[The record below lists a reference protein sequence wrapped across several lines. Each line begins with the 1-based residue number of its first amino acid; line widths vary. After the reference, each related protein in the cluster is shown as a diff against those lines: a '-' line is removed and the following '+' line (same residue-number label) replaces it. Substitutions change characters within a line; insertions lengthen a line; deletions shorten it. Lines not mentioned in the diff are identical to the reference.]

1 MAIIIKKKS
10 ATDIGLLRMVEERS
24 GVDLGACLQCRKC
37 TSGCPVAGLIQ
48 SPPSEIIRRLHLGAG
63 NELLE
68 SDLVWMCLSCGTCY
82 ARCPMKIDIASV
94 IDTMRALALEKGA
107 SRPKGD
113 MPLFNREFLRT
124 VEGSGRSYDLSTIIG
139 YKMGTKSFMKD
150 VDKFPAMLKKRK
162 IALLPP
168 SGADKKMVKQIFSK
182 TRGDKGTGK

>member
-10 ATDIGLLRMVEERS
+10 ASDSILHIVEERS
-24 GVDLGACLQCRKC
+24 GVDLGACFQCRKC
-37 TSGCPVAGLIQ
+37 TSGCPVAGLIK
-48 SPPSEIIRRLHLGAG
+48 SPPSEIVRRLHLGAG

-68 SDLVWMCLSCGTCY
+68 TDLVWMCLSCETCY
-82 ARCPMKIDIASV
+82 ARCPMKINIASV
-94 IDTMRALALEKGA
+94 IDALRSLALEKGNP
-107 SRPKGD
+107 RPKGD

-139 YKMGTKSFMKD
+139 YKMGTKTFMKD
-150 VDKFPAMLKKRK
+150 VDKFPAMLKKGK

-168 SGADKKMVKQIFSK
+168 SGADKQMVKRIFSK